1 MSQGLQETSTAVTSG
16 IRITVRCR
24 YVAEQSMPA
33 LQRYAFAYT
42 VRIRNEGMRVVQL
55 VSRHWIITDCMGKK
69 DEVHG
74 PGVVGEQPILRPG
87 QAFEYTSVAVLD
99 TPRGEMCGS
108 YQMQVIN
115 GRAFDAAIAPFLLAM
130 PNSLN

>member
-1 MSQGLQETSTAVTSG
+1 MSQGLQETSSAVTFG

-24 YVAEQSMPA
+24 YAAEQSMPA
-33 LQRYAFAYT
+33 LQRYAFTYT

-55 VSRHWIITDCMGKK
+55 VNRHWIITDCTGKT

-74 PGVVGEQPILRPG
+74 AGVVGEQPVLRPG

-99 TPRGEMCGS
+99 APRGEMSGS
-108 YQMQVIN
+108 YQMQIIK
-115 GRAFDAAIAPFLLAM
+115 GRTFDAAIAPFLLAM